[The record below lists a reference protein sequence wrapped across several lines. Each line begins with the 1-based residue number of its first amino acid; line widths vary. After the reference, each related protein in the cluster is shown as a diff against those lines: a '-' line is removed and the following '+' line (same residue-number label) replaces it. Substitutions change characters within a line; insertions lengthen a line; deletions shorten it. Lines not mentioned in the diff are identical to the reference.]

1 MKLRLVIDMELPD
14 EISDYSDAELRQL
27 VFDAYIN
34 YNTCSHLAD
43 SVEWL
48 ARSQQSPDNAAAPRI
63 YKHHDTWGDISRNVK
78 WSIER

>member
-48 ARSQQSPDNAAAPRI
+48 ARSQQAPDDIVASQI
-63 YKHHDTWGDISRNVK
+63 YKHHTTWGKISGNVK